1 MCRFLQSCEQSLPE
15 LTHLSLSFVI
25 KSYPPSHFT
34 EPMIA
39 NTILFFGSYSASPIQ
54 DSGVYCSLF
63 PLNVLIIAY
72 LFTASILKVYNFFFI
87 EGCGIFL

>member
-34 EPMIA
+34 EPIIQYYTILY
-39 NTILFFGSYSASPIQ
+39 NTIPQIQ
-54 DSGVYCSLF
+54 YFSLG
-63 PLNVLIIAY
+63 A
-72 LFTASILKVYNFFFI
+72 ILLHQFKILEFI
-87 EGCGIFL
+87 VPSFR